1 MFLPDLSALWGLLDL
16 SAQLAMPSLPN
27 PPVQRVQSGQSGQFH
42 HHCHPNRLGL
52 SAQLDLYPLPN
63 QRVRLDLSA
72 RSGLLDPLQL
82 NQHPQDLSDLS
93 GLLPYYPRLPD
104 LLGQ

>member
-1 MFLPDLSALWGLLDL
+1 MFLPDL
-16 SAQLAMPSLPN
+16 
-27 PPVQRVQSGQSGQFH
+27 
-42 HHCHPNRLGL
+42 LGL

-63 QRVRLDLSA
+63 HRVRLDLSA

-93 GLLPYYPRLPD
+93 GQLPYYPRLPD
-104 LLGQ
+104 LLVLSDLSGLQQCYPHPQDLLVQ